1 MFKDLRH
8 IAAVTYLCMSAATV
22 QSSPSEDKELG
33 EMHCFAVLVIAAAG
47 AKKPDQTFFE
57 NPEYLE
63 TIAQCN
69 ASPESCRQ
77 TAVEIQEEGWPM
89 PPGLSCRG

>member
-1 MFKDLRH
+1 MLKDLWR
-8 IAAVTYLCMSAATV
+8 IAAVTFLCISAAIA
-22 QSSPSEDKELG
+22 QCSPSEDKELG

-57 NPEYLE
+57 NPDYLE
-63 TIAQCN
+63 TIAKCN

-77 TAVEIQEEGWPM
+77 TADEIKEEGWPT
-89 PPGLSCRG
+89 PPGLSCGS